1 MFRRLRAILSVL
13 LTLAF
18 LPCGLAEEA
27 EILELPEFELVPEW
41 TGEPETKSEAAY
53 AADTEIAAPAE
64 AGEGACGHL
73 NAAYEVTG
81 TRYYK
86 YNDRQHRK
94 GAWVS
99 EKMHC
104 PDCGRDVTA
113 EDLDAQALYDEAAPL
128 AKQAGE
134 ALELA
139 SQADFTTEAEME
151 AYSLMKGLYY
161 AYLRG
166 PEAYVNWVTEASREL
181 LERGELEPHSFGLD
195 GVCACGVKIA
205 DVARMI
211 SGNDKLTVNLG
222 DTVQIGLKGASPKG
236 WKAKNGKIVALSKD
250 GRITGKKEGKTTVTI
265 TLTNKKKWKLAVTVV
280 DPYKPTKIGINGLN
294 PLGLKV
300 GEQARLTTWMK
311 PASARTT
318 YTWKSSNKKVATV
331 DQYGIVTAKKKG
343 SATITVKTAN
353 GKKASLKVIVG
364 K

>member
-1 MFRRLRAILSVL
+1 MRRGLSIMLSAL
-13 LTLAF
+13 LTLTLLAGI
-18 LPCGLAEEA
+18 PSLAE
-27 EILELPEFELVPEW
+27 
-41 TGEPETKSEAAY
+41 G
-53 AADTEIAAPAE
+53 
-64 AGEGACGHL
+64 GCGHV
-73 NAAYEVTG
+73 NAEWVVTG

-86 YNDRQHRK
+86 YNNRQHRR

-99 EKMHC
+99 EKLHC

-113 EDLDAQALYDEAAPL
+113 GDLDAQTLFDEAAPL
-128 AKQAGE
+128 AEQAGE
-134 ALELA
+134 ALDALG
-139 SQADFTTEAEME
+139 QTDFGVTEAEME

-166 PEAYVNWVTEASREL
+166 PEAYVTWVTEASREV
-181 LERGELEPHSFGLD
+181 LERGELEAHSFGPD
-195 GVCACGVKIA
+195 GVCACGVKIE

-236 WKAKNGKIVALSKD
+236 WKARNGKIVELSKD
-250 GRITGKKEGKTTVTI
+250 GKITGKKEGKTTVTI
-265 TLTNKKKWKLAVTVV
+265 TLTNKKKWKLTVTVV

-300 GEQARLTTWMK
+300 GDQAQLTTWMK

-331 DQYGIVTAKKKG
+331 DEYGVVTAKKKG

-353 GKKASLKVIVG
+353 GKKASVRVNVG

>member
-1 MFRRLRAILSVL
+1 MRRGLSIVL
-13 LTLAF
+13 SALLMLTL
-18 LPCGLAEEA
+18 LAGYPSFA
-27 EILELPEFELVPEW
+27 EGGCSHE
-41 TGEPETKSEAAY
+41 
-53 AADTEIAAPAE
+53 
-64 AGEGACGHL
+64 
-73 NAAYEVTG
+73 NANWVVTG

-104 PDCGRDVTA
+104 PDCGRDVTV

-128 AKQAGE
+128 AEQAGE
-134 ALELA
+134 ALDLA
-139 SQADFTTEAEME
+139 RQVDFGYTSEEME
-151 AYSLMKGLYY
+151 AISLMRGLYY

-166 PEAYVNWVTEASREL
+166 PEAYVNWVTETSQEL
-181 LERGELEPHSFGLD
+181 LEKGELEPHSFGPD
-195 GVCACGVKIA
+195 GVCACGVKIE

-222 DTVQIGLKGASPKG
+222 DTLQIGLKGASPKG

-250 GRITGKKEGKTTVTI
+250 GKITGKKEGKTTVTI
-265 TLTNKKKWKLAVTVV
+265 TLTNKKKWVLTVTVV
-280 DPYKPTKIGINGLN
+280 DPRKPTKIGINGLN

-300 GEQARLTTWMK
+300 GEQVQLTTWMK
-311 PASARTT
+311 PATAQTT

-331 DQYGIVTAKKKG
+331 DKNGIVTAKKKG
-343 SATITVKTAN
+343 SVTITVKTAN
-353 GKKASLKVIVG
+353 GKKASVKVYVG